1 LVDISDKIPPFT
13 VPVFEAIHS
22 VAQNE
27 GIPFFVI
34 GAAARDMLLR
44 YAYGLPV
51 RRATRDIDIAIRVAD
66 WNEYNRLVSALIS
79 TGDFKRTRQSH
90 RFTFRGGETVDI
102 LPFGPIAGEKQLI
115 DWPPSEETV
124 MGVLGF
130 EEAFRAAIW
139 VTLRQEPRL
148 DIPVAPLAGL
158 ALMKLISWSESY
170 PGRGRDGQDFYSIA
184 QNYIDAGNDDRL
196 YGEASDLLNVEF
208 FDRAVAGARL
218 LGRDMSRLAEG
229 DGHQKIHEILA
240 RESDSDGSLK
250 LISDVIGT
258 NISMQE
264 KFDEVMGLING
275 VREGFS
281 DRLK

>member
-1 LVDISDKIPPFT
+1 LVDISDKIPPSI
-13 VPVFEAIHS
+13 VAVFEAIHS
-22 VAQNE
+22 AAQNE

-66 WNEYNRLVSALIS
+66 WNEYNRLVNALIS
-79 TGDFKRTRQSH
+79 TGDFKRAQQSH
-90 RFTFRGGETVDI
+90 RFMFRGGETVDI
-102 LPFGPIAGEKQLI
+102 VPFGPIAGKKQSVA
-115 DWPPSEETV
+115 WPPTEDTV

-130 EEAFRAAIW
+130 EEAFRTAIW
-139 VTLRQEPRL
+139 VTLRQELRL
-148 DIPVAPLAGL
+148 DIPIATLAGL
-158 ALMKLISWSESY
+158 AVMKLISWSESY

-196 YGEASDLLNVEF
+196 YGEASDLVNVES

-229 DGHQKIHEILA
+229 DAHQKIREILA
-240 RESDSDGSLK
+240 RESDPDGSLK

-264 KFDEVMGLING
+264 KSAEVLELVIS